1 MLMKSYKHI
10 LLAADYTGYSEP
22 VAWRAL
28 NLAEQYQSKLS
39 IIHVLDDIPMPDAT
53 YGTVIS
59 LDVDSND
66 ERLET
71 AKKSLQQIADQ
82 LGVDKE
88 NRWLVWGSPAEEII
102 RIAGQE
108 NVDLIVAG
116 SHGRHGLALLLGSTA
131 NGLLHHAKCDLIAV
145 RLEDD

>member
-1 MLMKSYKHI
+1 MNRYKHI
-10 LLAADYTGYSEP
+10 LLAADYTGHSEP
-22 VAWRAL
+22 VAWRAKD
-28 NLAEQYQSKLS
+28 LAEQYQARLS
-39 IIHVLDDIPMPDAT
+39 IIHVLDDIPMPDTT

-59 LDVDSND
+59 PDKDSND
-66 ERLET
+66 ERLESE
-71 AKKSLQQIADQ
+71 KKNLQKIADQ
-82 LGVDKE
+82 LGVDNE
-88 NRWLVWGSPAEEII
+88 NRWLVWGNPAEEII
-102 RIAGQE
+102 RISVRE

>member
-1 MLMKSYKHI
+1 MNSYKHI
-10 LLAADYTGYSEP
+10 LLAADYTGHSES
-22 VAWRAL
+22 VALRAKD
-28 NLAEQYQSKLS
+28 LAEQYQAKLS
-39 IIHVLDDIPMPDAT
+39 IIHVLDDIPMPDTT

-59 LDVDSND
+59 LDEDSSD

-82 LGVDKE
+82 LDVDKE
-88 NRWLVWGSPAEEII
+88 NRWLVWGRPTEEII
-102 RIAGQE
+102 RIAEQGR
-108 NVDLIVAG
+108 VDLIVAG